1 MRLSVIVGFR
11 VFSHAHRPH
20 RGLTACSC
28 SYDRAFATDFFRAEF
43 LTEPALFFATVIVT
57 FSGHLFPY
65 DWSMPMPGTRVPG
78 YACDQPIF

>member
-1 MRLSVIVGFR
+1 
-11 VFSHAHRPH
+11 
-20 RGLTACSC
+20 
-28 SYDRAFATDFFRAEF
+28 
-43 LTEPALFFATVIVT
+43 LFFATVIVT